1 MKTYEFRLY
10 PTKCQ
15 RQRLEDYLDASCSIY
30 NWALEDRQNH
40 YRYAKCSTG
49 FYDQSKFLV
58 EMRKKSTYLTDIHVH
73 ALQTTLKRV
82 DLAFQSFFRRV
93 KNGEKPGYPR
103 FKGRYRFDSF
113 SFKENGNGFTLER
126 KRLKLSKIGRVRIR
140 KHREIDGEIKTCIIK
155 KRADGWYVLFCVET
169 EPAKPNSIVNPIG
182 VDVGLNSFA
191 VLSNGEK
198 IKNHRFL
205 KKGLEEIKRK
215 QRLLSRKKKRSNR
228 SKKARRVLA
237 KKHLKVQRQRK
248 DFHCKVASDLV
259 RRFNPIFVEKLNIL
273 QLIKKATEDKKNHK
287 KIAAKSENI
296 LDVGWGLFLQRL
308 GGKAESAG
316 SVTKTVEPR
325 GTSQECSGCKM
336 IVKKGLDE
344 RIHCCPDCGLVLDR
358 DENAAKNI
366 LQRGLLVLE
375 EEWTVPSGRE
385 KVGELLPM
393 NREATPL

>member
-1 MKTYEFRLY
+1 VKTYEFRLY
-10 PTKCQ
+10 PTQSQ
-15 RQRLEDYLDASCSIY
+15 RQRLENYLDACCSIY

-49 FYDQSKFLV
+49 FYDQSKFLS
-58 EMRKKSTYLTDIHVH
+58 EMRKKSEYLTDIHVH

-93 KNGEKPGYPR
+93 KNGENPGYPR
-103 FKGRYRFDSF
+103 FKGRYLFNSF
-113 SFKENGNGFTLER
+113 SFKENGNGFTLE
-126 KRLKLSKIGRVRIR
+126 KKKLKLSKIGRVRIR
-140 KHREIDGEIKTCIIK
+140 KHREIEGEIKTCTIK
-155 KRADGWYVLFCVET
+155 RRADGWYVLFCVET

-198 IKNHRFL
+198 IRNPRFL
-205 KKGLEEIKRK
+205 KKGLEEIKRNQK
-215 QRLLSRKKKRSNR
+215 ILSRKKKRSNR
-228 SKKARRVLA
+228 SKKARKILA

-296 LDVGWGLFLQRL
+296 LDVGWGMFLQRL
-308 GGKAESAG
+308 GSKAENAG
-316 SVTKTVEPR
+316 SATKAVKPR

-344 RIHCCPDCGLVLDR
+344 RIHSCPHCGLVLDR

-375 EEWTVPSGRE
+375 EERTVPSGRE
-385 KVGELLPM
+385 QVVELLPM